1 MISHLK
7 SFLLIAFVTALIW
20 LLAESESL
28 RVEKVPGVRIQF
40 RADPDSN
47 RMVRVD
53 PNQDFNGTA
62 TIRLEGSAAQVDA
75 IATVLRK
82 EVRLTPGSEGV
93 PGETVSHA
101 SVSLQTAIAALP
113 LIRNSGVT
121 IAEVDPPTAFITVD
135 TVVPQ
140 DFPVRA
146 EFPPSLILDG
156 PPEITPATIQLRSP
170 ASIPLPRDLQLVARV
185 DAAALANLPEG
196 RRAVLNNIPVEI
208 PDLLRNADPTF
219 VRLTPREVSIAL
231 TPRSRSAA
239 ILVPTIPIHIR
250 LAPTELSIWDI
261 QLPPESRVLTDVPVS
276 GPAEL
281 IDQIRTE
288 RLKPVA
294 FVSVSFEDLERAAA
308 AGETIEK
315 EVLFSDLPSTLKF
328 EPKQRTVRLTVK
340 RRESPTSAVEPTP
353 DP

>member
-1 MISHLK
+1 MLSNLK
-7 SFLLIAFVTALIW
+7 SFLLIALVTALIW

-40 RADPDSN
+40 RAEPDSG
-47 RMVRVD
+47 RMIRVD
-53 PNQDFNGTA
+53 PNQDFTGSA
-62 TIRLEGSAAQVDA
+62 TIRLEGSAAQVDT
-75 IATVLRK
+75 IAAALRK
-82 EVRLTPGSEGV
+82 EIRLEPGNEGV
-93 PGETVSHA
+93 PGEPVSRA
-101 SVSLQTAIAALP
+101 SVSLQAAIAALP
-113 LIRNSGVT
+113 FIRNSGVT
-121 IAEVDPPTAFITVD
+121 IAEVDPPTAFITVE
-135 TVVPQ
+135 TIVAQ

-146 EFPPSLILDG
+146 EFPSSLILDG
-156 PPEITPATIQLRSP
+156 PAEISPATIRLRGP

-185 DAAALANLPEG
+185 DAATLANLLEG
-196 RRAVLNNIPVEI
+196 RRATLNNIPVEI

-219 VRLTPREVSIAL
+219 VRLTPREVSISL

-239 ILVPTIPIHIR
+239 AIVPTIPIHIR

-288 RLKPVA
+288 KLKPIA

-315 EVLFSDLPSTLKF
+315 EILFSDLPSTLKF
-328 EPKQRTVRLTVK
+328 EPRQRTVRLTVK
-340 RRESPTSAVEPTP
+340 RRESPVSTVEPSREP
-353 DP
+353 